1 MYNWEDEF
9 IDDDLFPPI
18 IQAKQES
25 FDSIFDLFPYQ
36 TEFNLNLESAKTP
49 KKPKKS
55 KSKKAKS
62 YEKEIEVHRTG
73 MPMSA
78 CRSQGTDN
86 SSFNQVE
93 DDSFV
98 EFQKELSILQKELKV
113 EKPVRIHC

>member
-1 MYNWEDEF
+1 MS
-9 IDDDLFPPI
+9 LPRRPRSLKS
-18 IQAKQES
+18 Q
-25 FDSIFDLFPYQ
+25 
-36 TEFNLNLESAKTP
+36 NL
-49 KKPKKS
+49 
-55 KSKKAKS
+55 KKAKS